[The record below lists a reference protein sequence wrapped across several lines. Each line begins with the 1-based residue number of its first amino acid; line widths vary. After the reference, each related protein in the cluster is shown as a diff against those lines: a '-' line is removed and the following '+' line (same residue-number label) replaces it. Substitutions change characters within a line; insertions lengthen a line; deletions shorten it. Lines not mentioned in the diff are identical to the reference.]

1 MEQQKWDQ
9 TQRKWLWHMPNDEIL
24 YYETGQQLRLKVDQ
38 LNLDKESQEMNGH
51 LIIGQCQEEGLGMLG
66 WGWNLN

>member
-1 MEQQKWDQ
+1 
-9 TQRKWLWHMPNDEIL
+9 MPNDEIL